1 LNRAEIGRNQSL
13 LLVLA
18 AVLSGGCATTVR
30 VSLPVSEQE
39 VAELNGITADREAR
53 ITIAGSPELP
63 SAPAKAV
70 KIDPVTTRWLARPR
84 RDWQPRSVPTDDL
97 DTVLVL
103 NRGRGA
109 LEGLGWGLLVGGLA
123 GLVAGADAG
132 RSSNPALPGAVV
144 GGIVA
149 VVGGVIGVALGAAV
163 SHTTSIEFCPAR

>member
-1 LNRAEIGRNQSL
+1 LNRAEIGRTQSV

-30 VSLPVSEQE
+30 VSLPVSEQK
-39 VAELNGITADREAR
+39 VAELNRIAGDREAR
-53 ITIAGSPELP
+53 ITIAGMLAP
-63 SAPAKAV
+63 APAKAV
-70 KIDPVTTRWLARPR
+70 KIDPATTRWLARPR

-109 LEGLGWGLLVGGLA
+109 LEGLGWGLLAGGLA

-132 RSSNPALPGAVV
+132 RSANPALPGAVV

-149 VVGGVIGVALGAAV
+149 VVGGVIGAALGAAV
-163 SHTTSIEFCPAR
+163 SHTTTIEFCPAR